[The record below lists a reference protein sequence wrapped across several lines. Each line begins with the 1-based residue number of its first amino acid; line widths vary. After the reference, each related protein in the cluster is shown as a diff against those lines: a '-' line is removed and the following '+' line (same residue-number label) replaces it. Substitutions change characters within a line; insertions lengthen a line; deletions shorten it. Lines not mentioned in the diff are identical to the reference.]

1 MKILKKNIFI
11 LFFLLFFTGIFNYYF
26 DPGQKFKN
34 YVLKEDGNVL
44 VLQNIDERL
53 LKSNFIEKD
62 KNKKEII
69 ILGSSRSMTI
79 DLNNEKVINLAVS
92 GANLK
97 DDLALLYRYINVNK
111 CLPKKIILGID
122 PWVFNKIE
130 DTRYKVLEKDYLN
143 MLFLL
148 NKKNNKSNKDNKNIE
163 KIKYLFKISTLKDSL
178 KLYKK
183 RGLKKIDSLKIIK
196 EEIDENGNIYK
207 SKTRALQYSNL
218 FIKNKNINW
227 RSHLNYQLLGFKE
240 LNKETQEIFE
250 EFLYWSKQNKICVL
264 IYLPPYN
271 PLYYKEYILNSNYH
285 SLFQE
290 IESYIKKMSDI
301 YDIKIIGK
309 YYIEKLKNED
319 FYDGIHMRAEK
330 IEEYFEFK
338 KL

>member
-1 MKILKKNIFI
+1 MQIFKKRIII
-11 LFFLLFFTGIFNYYF
+11 LFFLLVFTGMFNYYF
-26 DPGQKFKN
+26 DPGQKFEN
-34 YVLKEDGNVL
+34 YALKDDGNIL
-44 VLQNIDERL
+44 ILQNIDERL

-69 ILGSSRSMTI
+69 VLGSSRSMTI
-79 DLNNEKVINLAVS
+79 DLNNDKVINLAVS

-97 DDLALLYRYINVNK
+97 DDLALLYKYIVINNK
-111 CLPKKIILGID
+111 MPKQIILGVD
-122 PWVFNKIE
+122 PWIFNKNE
-130 DTRYKVLEKDYLN
+130 DTRYKVLEEDYLK
-143 MLFLL
+143 MLALL
-148 NKKNNKSNKDNKNIE
+148 ENKSCNIKNNKILE
-163 KIKYLFKISTLKDSL
+163 KMKYLFKISTLKDSL

-183 RGLKKIDSLKIIK
+183 NKLKKIRVLKITEK
-196 EEIDENGNIYK
+196 EIDDKGNIYK
-207 SKTRALQYSNL
+207 LKTRALQYPNL
-218 FIKNKNINW
+218 FVCNKNIDW
-227 RSHLNYQLLGFKE
+227 RSYLNYQLQDFKE

-250 EFLYWSKQNKICVL
+250 NFLYWSKQNKICVL

-271 PLYYKEYILNSNYH
+271 PLHYREYILNSNYH
-285 SLFQE
+285 ILFQE

-330 IEEYFEFK
+330 IEKYFEFK